1 MTTGGRGLT
10 AEMAR
15 AAKEAGMWAVS
26 VSVDGSRETHDR
38 LRGVK
43 GSYDAAFNSLRYLRD
58 AGIHVATNT
67 QINFSAGTWRAVA
80 NEANMLAN
88 RIHGRTSSWRSESR
102 SAARDLRMHVRE
114 MRAAALKGDAA
125 GARTHAAEALPFA
138 STLANRIRG
147 TV

>member
-1 MTTGGRGLT
+1 MRKVLLL
-10 AEMAR
+10 MAVV
-15 AAKEAGMWAVS
+15 ALMVPAVS
-26 VSVDGSRETHDR
+26 VAQATMTAQTQRVFDDVTR
-38 LRGVK
+38 LQALLI
-43 GSYDAAFNSLRYLRD
+43 D
-58 AGIHVATNT
+58 ATNT